1 MYSVYVDNYLLHD
14 PRLTPVFSD
23 EGRMQTVQTLSAAVL
38 TEGINAQGA
47 FDFTVPRINAN
58 YDQLRPRHG
67 IVRIFRDGQL
77 RWRGRI
83 MRIRKGWDN
92 AKVVHAEGALAFLQ
106 DSTIPP
112 FAFKGSP
119 EAFVSWILSLHNDEM
134 GSNDVRRIDLGRV
147 TVVDPNGVI
156 VRSSD
161 TALSGWDL
169 LRTKGFESSLGG
181 YFRYN
186 VGENTLDWL
195 ADFTD
200 AYGDRIVSNQ
210 PVQFGRNLIDLAIE
224 QNAVDVVTCLLPY
237 GARVEET
244 IPDVSSGTASTP
256 ATATWGGARLT
267 VESVNDGSAVLRHAA
282 GREIWG
288 DVYGTEIFD
297 EITEAANLKT
307 AGLAYLDEQYDRVRV
322 SLAVTAADLS
332 LTDSQ
337 MDEITPGVYVPAVS
351 APHSVNELLLCTAK
365 TTNLIDP
372 ASTTITLGVG
382 SKPLSALIGGLK

>member
-1 MYSVYVDNYLLHD
+1 MYTVYVDDYLLHD
-14 PRLTPVFSD
+14 PRLTPQFSG
-23 EGRMQTVQTLSAAVL
+23 EGRMQTVRTLSAAIL
-38 TEGINAQGA
+38 TESINAQGA
-47 FDFTVPRINAN
+47 FDFTVPKINAS
-58 YDQLRPRHG
+58 YDRLRLRHG

-77 RWRGRI
+77 RWRGRLMQI
-83 MRIRKGWDN
+83 NKGWDN
-92 AKVVHAEGALAFLQ
+92 ARVCHAEGALAFLQ

-112 FAFKGSP
+112 FAYKGSP
-119 EAFVSWILSLHNDEM
+119 EAFLDWILTLHNGEM
-134 GSNDVRRIDLGRV
+134 GDSVRRIGVGDV

-156 VRSSD
+156 VRSSE
-161 TALSGWDL
+161 TALSGWEL

-186 VGENTLDWL
+186 IGSNTLDWL

-200 AYGDRIVSNQ
+200 GLGNRIVSNQ
-210 PVQFGRNLIDLAIE
+210 PVQFGRNLLDLAIE
-224 QNAVDVVTCLLPY
+224 QNAVDVVTCLIPY

-244 IPDVSSGTASTP
+244 IPDVSSGTAST
-256 ATATWGGARLT
+256 AAKSTWNGGRLT
-267 VESVNDGSAVLRHAA
+267 VESVNDGSLVLRHAA

-288 DVYGTEIFD
+288 DVFGSEIFD

-307 AGLAYLDEQYDRVRV
+307 AGLAYLDEQYDRVRI

-365 TTNLIDP
+365 TTNIVNP

>member
-1 MYSVYVDNYLLHD
+1 MYSVYVDDYLLHD
-14 PRLTPVFSD
+14 PRLTPDFD
-23 EGRMQTVQTLSAAVL
+23 GDGRLKTVRTLSTAVL

-47 FDFTVPRINAN
+47 FAFTVPKINASF
-58 YDQLRPRHG
+58 DRLRPRHG
-67 IVRIFRDGQL
+67 IVRIFRDGEL
-77 RWRGRI
+77 RWRGRL
-83 MRIRKGWDN
+83 MQIRKGWDN
-92 AKVVHAEGALAFLQ
+92 AKVCHAEGALAFLQ

-112 FAFKGSP
+112 FAYKGSP
-119 EAFVSWILSLHNDEM
+119 HDFLDWILTLHNGEM
-134 GSNDVRRIDLGRV
+134 GDSVRRIGIGSV

-200 AYGDRIVSNQ
+200 AHGDRIVSNQ
-210 PVQFGRNLIDLAIE
+210 PVQFGQNLIDLAIE
-224 QNAVDVVTCLLPY
+224 QNALNVVTCLLPY
-237 GARVEET
+237 GARVEEE
-244 IPDVSSGTASTP
+244 IPDVSSGTAST
-256 ATATWGGARLT
+256 AAKATWNGGRLT
-267 VESVNDGSAVLRHAA
+267 VESVNDGYLVLRHAA
-282 GREIWG
+282 GRKIWG
-288 DVYGTEIFD
+288 DVYGTENFD
-297 EITEAANLKT
+297 TITEAANLKT
-307 AGLAYLDEQYDRVRV
+307 AGLAYLDEQYNRVRV

-332 LTDSQ
+332 LTNSQ
-337 MDEITPGVYVPAVS
+337 MDEITPGMYVPAVS

-365 TTNLIDP
+365 TTDIINP